1 MRIESWFFAAT
12 AGFVLS
18 FAVASVVVI
27 AAGVDPIDVL
37 RVGITNSLGT
47 ASGLGS
53 TLVFATPRLL
63 VALGAIVAIRAG
75 LFNLG
80 GEGQLQLGAVGA
92 ALAGVLLGPMLAP
105 VHVALALALAAAFGA
120 AFAAVPAI
128 LQVWR
133 GANLMI
139 TTLLMNFV
147 GIYFAAFL
155 VQGPFQE
162 QGTPFNQSPRIHPSA
177 ELPVIIPG
185 TRLHLGFLVAV
196 GMTAAVG
203 FLMSRTTLGF
213 NLRSVGFN
221 PTAARFAG
229 LSISS
234 LTVVAMAISGGI
246 SGLAGATE
254 VLGVHSRLLQQFS
267 TWIGFQGLAI
277 AYLGGLRPLP
287 TLLVAVLYGALENT
301 IFQLQHELGLPGAVG
316 LIVQGLPIVFLA
328 LFRGLALLRPGTQT
342 DPGPAAE
349 VEAITGPEDATDG

>member
-1 MRIESWFFAAT
+1 MESWFFAAV
-12 AGFVLS
+12 AAFILS
-18 FAVASVVVI
+18 FAVTSLVVI
-27 AAGVDPIDVL
+27 AAGVDPLDVL
-37 RVGITNSLGT
+37 RVGVTNSLGT
-47 ASGLGS
+47 ASGLGT

-92 ALAGVLLGPMLAP
+92 ALAGALLGPVLAP
-105 VHVALALALAAAFGA
+105 VHVAASLALAVIFGA
-120 AFAAVPAI
+120 VFGMIPAV

-139 TTLLMNFV
+139 TTLLLNFV
-147 GIYFAAFL
+147 GIYFVAFL
-155 VQGPFQE
+155 VQGPFQDE
-162 QGTPFNQSPRIHPSA
+162 GSPFNQSPRIETSA
-177 ELPVIIPG
+177 ELPVVVPG

-196 GMTAAVG
+196 GMTFAVG
-203 FLMSRTTLGF
+203 GLMNRTTVGY
-213 NLRSVGFN
+213 NLRAVGFN
-221 PTAARFAG
+221 PRAARFG
-229 LSISS
+229 RLSIPW
-234 LTVVAMAISGGI
+234 LVVVAMAISGGI

-254 VLGVHSRLLQQFS
+254 VLGVHSRLLQGFS
-267 TWIGFQGLAI
+267 VWIGFQGLAI

-287 TLLVAVLYGALENT
+287 TLLVAVVYGALENT

-328 LFRGLALLRPGTQT
+328 MFRGLALLRPGTRS

-349 VEAITGPEDATDG
+349 AEPVTDMEDRSVG